1 MSVTD
6 GISDMLTRIRNGSRA
21 RKERVD
27 VLGSKIGREILE
39 ILKREG
45 YISNFRLIQDGR
57 QGLLRVYL
65 KFDRVKEP
73 VITNLARVSKPGLR
87 IYKGKKEIP
96 RVLRGE
102 GLAIITTS
110 RGIMTDKEARKSG
123 IGGEVICKVW

>member
-1 MSVTD
+1 MSVSD

-65 KFDRVKEP
+65 KFDKVKEP

-87 IYKGKKEIP
+87 VYKGKKEIP
-96 RVLRGE
+96 RVLRGQ

-110 RGIMTDKEARKSG
+110 RGIMTDGEARKSG